1 MRIIF
6 NNLQSRAKCTQEER
20 SLIKNGRR
28 EGEGDS
34 IFFLRLLIASAI
46 ASPRRS
52 SYFLQPSSGFFPPSF
67 RPPYPARYRSFIQLG
82 DTEFALAH
90 SPPPPHQSPQ
100 NSRDCNALCYC
111 LYATSAKVTVD
122 TGSLPQ
128 IMFCIP
134 HFRCFRLFQITTS
147 NYNCLIL
154 TKTICRHKD

>member
-52 SYFLQPSSGFFPPSF
+52 SYFLQPSSGFFPPSL

-90 SPPPPHQSPQ
+90 SPPPHT
-100 NSRDCNALCYC
+100 N
-111 LYATSAKVTVD
+111 
-122 TGSLPQ
+122 
-128 IMFCIP
+128 
-134 HFRCFRLFQITTS
+134 
-147 NYNCLIL
+147 
-154 TKTICRHKD
+154 RHKTLATATLFVIVYMQLRPKLPWIRVHFLKLSFTFHILGACIFMTFPIISNHDDEL

>member
-52 SYFLQPSSGFFPPSF
+52 SYFLQPSSGFFPPSLQ
-67 RPPYPARYRSFIQLG
+67 PPYPARYRSFIQLG

-90 SPPPPHQSPQ
+90 SPPPTPIATKLSRLQRSLLLFICNFGQSY
-100 NSRDCNALCYC
+100 RGY
-111 LYATSAKVTVD
+111 
-122 TGSLPQ
+122 G
-128 IMFCIP
+128 F
-134 HFRCFRLFQITTS
+134 HFLKSCFAFHILGVSIFMTFSIIS
-147 NYNCLIL
+147 NHDDEL
-154 TKTICRHKD
+154 

>member
-52 SYFLQPSSGFFPPSF
+52 SYFLQPSSGFFPPSP
-67 RPPYPARYRSFIQLG
+67 PPYPARYRSFIQLG

-90 SPPPPHQSPQ
+90 STPPLAVIATKLSRLQHPLLLFICNFGQSC
-100 NSRDCNALCYC
+100 RWHRF
-111 LYATSAKVTVD
+111 TS
-122 TGSLPQ
+122 
-128 IMFCIP
+128 
-134 HFRCFRLFQITTS
+134 S
-147 NYNCLIL
+147 NYVRCPFS
-154 TKTICRHKD
+154 

>member
-52 SYFLQPSSGFFPPSF
+52 SYFLQPSSGFFPPSP
-67 RPPYPARYRSFIQLG
+67 PPYPSRYRSFIQLG

-90 SPPPPHQSPQ
+90 STPFPP
-100 NSRDCNALCYC
+100 SR
-111 LYATSAKVTVD
+111 
-122 TGSLPQ
+122 
-128 IMFCIP
+128 
-134 HFRCFRLFQITTS
+134 
-147 NYNCLIL
+147 
-154 TKTICRHKD
+154 RHKTLATATPFVIVYMQLRPKLPLIQVHFLKLRSLSVFLGVCILKTFSILSHDDERESSYFVKN

>member
-52 SYFLQPSSGFFPPSF
+52 SYFLQPSSGFFPPSL

-90 SPPPPHQSPQ
+90 FPPHPTPIATKLSRLQRSLLLFICNFSQSY
-100 NSRDCNALCYC
+100 RGYGF
-111 LYATSAKVTVD
+111 TS
-122 TGSLPQ
+122 
-128 IMFCIP
+128 
-134 HFRCFRLFQITTS
+134 S
-147 NYNCLIL
+147 NYVLHSTFEVFPIISNHDVEL
-154 TKTICRHKD
+154 

>member
-52 SYFLQPSSGFFPPSF
+52 SYFLQPSSGFFPPSP
-67 RPPYPARYRSFIQLG
+67 PPYPARYRSFIQLG

-90 SPPPPHQSPQ
+90 STPPSQSSPQ
-100 NSRDCNALCYC
+100 NSRDCNTLCYC
-111 LYATSAKVTVD
+111 LYATSAKVAVD

-128 IMFCIP
+128 ITFAVR
-134 HFRCFRLFQITTS
+134 FLRCLYF
-147 NYNCLIL
+147 
-154 TKTICRHKD
+154 